1 LDAAKKLR
9 KSAVEYGEFDWH
21 DPPQSMKRK
30 LRTVINRGLR
40 AEYQQCL
47 ASVKCAVQNWET
59 GRMDAGDAF
68 HSILDELKTQKKLM
82 RRRYDLR
89 GSEYCN
95 IILSQILSGVVTEAD
110 LDVLGEET
118 KKRFLLRAG
127 RYSLL

>member
-1 LDAAKKLR
+1 LDAAKRLEKTV
-9 KSAVEYGEFDWH
+9 VEYGDFNWH
-21 DPPQSMKRK
+21 DPPKSMKRK
-30 LRTVINRGLR
+30 LRTVVDRGMR

-47 ASVKCAVQNWET
+47 ASVRNAVQNWET
-59 GRMDAGDAF
+59 GRIDAGDAF

-95 IILSQILSGVVTEAD
+95 IILSQILSGAVTEAD
-110 LDVLGEET
+110 LDVLGEDA
-118 KKRFLLRAG
+118 KRRFLLRAG

>member
-1 LDAAKKLR
+1 MDAAKKLDGT
-9 KSAVEYGEFDWH
+9 AGEYGDFNWH
-21 DPPQSMKRK
+21 DPPKSVKKK
-30 LRTVINRGLR
+30 LRTVIDRGLR

-47 ASVKCAVQNWET
+47 ASVRNAVQNWET
-59 GRMDAGDAF
+59 GRIDAGDAF

-82 RRRYDLR
+82 LRRYDLR

-110 LDVLGEET
+110 LDVLGDET
-118 KKRFLLRAG
+118 KRRILLRAG